1 MVNKPTEND
10 VEISHLEDWYARLA
24 HTQSMCQDQV
34 EVSRLEDLC
43 ARLAHT
49 QSMCQDQ
56 YEMRYLEMQL
66 EEAQLELEQKRQEMR
81 NE

>member
-1 MVNKPTEND
+1 MVDKSTEND
-10 VEISHLEDWYARLA
+10 VGIGRLEDW
-24 HTQSMCQDQV
+24 
-34 EVSRLEDLC
+34 C

-56 YEMRYLEMQL
+56 YEIRYLEMQL
-66 EEAQLELEQKRQEMR
+66 EEAQRELEQKRREMS

>member
-1 MVNKPTEND
+1 MVDQPMQND
-10 VEISHLEDWYARLA
+10 VEISRLEDW
-24 HTQSMCQDQV
+24 
-34 EVSRLEDLC
+34 C

-66 EEAQLELEQKRQEMR
+66 EEVQRELEQKRQEMS